1 LSAGLKAD
9 EAARLKESSTR
20 LSLVLTDWPPG
31 PEDLENRHDS
41 SSAGIVLPL
50 TTIGSVTPL

>member
-1 LSAGLKAD
+1 
-9 EAARLKESSTR
+9 LKESSTR
-20 LSLVLTDWPPG
+20 LSLVFTDCPPG

-41 SSAGIVLPL
+41 SSARIVLPL